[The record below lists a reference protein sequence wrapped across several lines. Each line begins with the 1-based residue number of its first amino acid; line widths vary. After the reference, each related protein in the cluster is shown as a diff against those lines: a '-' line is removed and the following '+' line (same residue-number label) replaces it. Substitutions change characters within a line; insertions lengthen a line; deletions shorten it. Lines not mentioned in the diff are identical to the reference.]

1 MINDNKKGIEYVIEL
16 QKESTRSEIE
26 RVVNLL
32 LQTEL
37 SEFLNYEK
45 YDYSGYNSGNS
56 RNGYYSRTI
65 HTEYG
70 DIDVLVPRD
79 RNGEFKQQT
88 LKSHS
93 RRTDSLEDTIINL
106 YSKGMTTEDI
116 SDMIEKMY
124 GHHYSPAS
132 VSNITDVIIDDIEKF
147 HNRTFEKDYLAVFV
161 DATFINVRRNGTVT
175 KEAVLIA
182 IGIDHEGY
190 KEVLDYVINPIE
202 SSTIYQEMLLS
213 LRERG
218 LKNIDIIVS
227 DALSGIRDTC
237 LEVYPHAKHQTCWA
251 HLLRNAWKKVKK
263 KDRSEVAHR
272 ISEIHQSRTLE
283 EAEQKLQ
290 QFIVD
295 YQKEYPRMIKPF
307 VDNPSL
313 FSFFDFPKV
322 SRTLYTTNVIE
333 NFNKLLKA
341 DYNKKGSFPSVKA
354 LEKYVYVR
362 VVSYNN
368 KFKNRKHR
376 NFDKLD

>member
-65 HTEYG
+65 NTEYG
-70 DIDVLVPRD
+70 EIKVLVPRD

-93 RRTDSLEDTIINL
+93 RRTDSLEETIINL

-116 SDMIEKMY
+116 SQIIEKMY
-124 GHHYSPAS
+124 GHHYSPAT

-175 KEAVLIA
+175 KEAVL
-182 IGIDHEGY
+182 
-190 KEVLDYVINPIE
+190 
-202 SSTIYQEMLLS
+202 MLL
-213 LRERG
+213 E
-218 LKNIDIIVS
+218 
-227 DALSGIRDTC
+227 
-237 LEVYPHAKHQTCWA
+237 
-251 HLLRNAWKKVKK
+251 
-263 KDRSEVAHR
+263 
-272 ISEIHQSRTLE
+272 
-283 EAEQKLQ
+283 
-290 QFIVD
+290 
-295 YQKEYPRMIKPF
+295 
-307 VDNPSL
+307 
-313 FSFFDFPKV
+313 
-322 SRTLYTTNVIE
+322 
-333 NFNKLLKA
+333 
-341 DYNKKGSFPSVKA
+341 
-354 LEKYVYVR
+354 
-362 VVSYNN
+362 
-368 KFKNRKHR
+368 
-376 NFDKLD
+376 